1 MLLILKLI
9 FKDKLSN
16 GNKKIK
22 LLDGDGDDANATFEI
37 TEGDGVFGY
46 SKESGEL
53 VVIGKGRIG
62 IKLKWNDRISTAGTA
77 IESIGVTATHAGED
91 ETWIQEGQKGE
102 DFESFFIDPVDRVI
116 TETITRTILDE
127 GESDLDYDDLVISV
141 DKGKFKIQDD
151 GTAIFRVPTNVPTPP
166 GDAQPIGGGGV
177 PDGNIPARVIDLP
190 KSPGGDDIGI
200 IDVIVIDGGDDY
212 LPGPDGTS
220 GGDGRVWKE
229 RDETT
234 CKHKDGRW
242 DPPIPPGIHKC
253 FLPGDEITLPPGT
266 QVITEPNDGQGGGEL
281 IIGGTVYI
289 LQEPGCITTPELPPD
304 LPPLDFPPPP
314 EPPTPTPDLPTGGEG
329 TYPVILYLCEIIIR
343 NRGFG
348 YTPGDKVVIEPS
360 YGASAEATF
369 DELGRVQSIDI
380 TNSGEGFKERPNI
393 YIQSETGYNAELIP
407 KLCIDKLG
415 DVNEPDDQDLI
426 INVVDCVG
434 LTANGYLDGEPYYGP
449 FHEHEGRRMVGAQH
463 SDKPHKFLGTNTPGA
478 AGGNEQNQQFITQE
492 QLDAFLNNTNLT

>member
-1 MLLILKLI
+1 M
-9 FKDKLSN
+9 
-16 GNKKIK
+16 
-22 LLDGDGDDANATFEI
+22 
-37 TEGDGVFGY
+37 
-46 SKESGEL
+46 
-53 VVIGKGRIG
+53 
-62 IKLKWNDRISTAGTA
+62 
-77 IESIGVTATHAGED
+77 
-91 ETWIQEGQKGE
+91 
-102 DFESFFIDPVDRVI
+102 
-116 TETITRTILDE
+116 
-127 GESDLDYDDLVISV
+127 ISV
-141 DKGKFKIQDD
+141 SL
-151 GTAIFRVPTNVPTPP
+151 N
-166 GDAQPIGGGGV
+166 
-177 PDGNIPARVIDLP
+177 
-190 KSPGGDDIGI
+190 
-200 IDVIVIDGGDDY
+200 VIVIDGGGDY
-212 LPGPDGTS
+212 LPGPDGSS

-229 RDETT
+229 PDETII
-234 CKHKDGRW
+234 KHPDGRW

-314 EPPTPTPDLPTGGEG
+314 ESPTPTPDLPTGGEG

-407 KLCIDKLG
+407 KLCIDKLD

-463 SDKPHKFLGTNTPGA
+463 SDKSHKFLDTNTPGV
-478 AGGNEQNQQFITQE
+478 AGGEGQNQQFITQE
-492 QLDAFLNNTNLT
+492 QLDAFLNNPNLT